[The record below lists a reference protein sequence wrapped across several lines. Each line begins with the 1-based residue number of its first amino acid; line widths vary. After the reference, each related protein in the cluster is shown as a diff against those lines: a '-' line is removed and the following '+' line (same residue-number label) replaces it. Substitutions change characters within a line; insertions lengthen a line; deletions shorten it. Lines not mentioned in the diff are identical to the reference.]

1 VVMGCK
7 VVEITCNGARRKVL
21 VQEHMPVY
29 YPNLYVTLEQSS
41 RALNTQQKYL
51 EHVGLLEDFLEYESI
66 DLIKRLEDRP
76 KSCYLTDSEISRF
89 VADAALNKKT
99 LDKRYADLRLLP
111 AGYETVGRTHAQQRL
126 EAVRDYLKFLYDKL
140 GDEATRDAAVN
151 DVERRF
157 NRKIKAAKPAWK
169 KRKNEEM
176 KGLDN
181 QERARLLEVMHPE
194 SSESPF
200 ANKAL
205 RLRNYVI
212 LLLGLELGMRR
223 SEMLLI
229 KLGDIHWHSGQLS
242 IVNLEDEK
250 IDPRALAPQFKTH
263 ERMLQMSDDLIW
275 ALQEYVD
282 THRIMTKGPSEAK
295 KHPFLLVSHRR
306 NEGKPLSIK
315 ALDGIFPRVGKVAPD
330 LDHIHPHILRHD
342 SVYTMLESMREEL
355 EKLTPEDRTTQVQ
368 KTLTWMFGWSPE
380 SNMPGLYG
388 AKFWKEEA
396 DKAMKT
402 RSDKFKAIRE
412 GVETEIRKEHRE

>member
-1 VVMGCK
+1 MSCNVI
-7 VVEITCNGARRKVL
+7 EIKCNGVRRKML

-29 YPNLYVTLEQSS
+29 YPNIYVTLEQSS

-51 EHVGLLEDFLEYESI
+51 EHIGLLEDFLEYESI

-76 KSCYLTDSEISRF
+76 KSRYLTDSEISRF
-89 VADAALNKKT
+89 VADAALNRKT
-99 LDKRYADLRLLP
+99 LDKKYADLRLLP
-111 AGYETVGRTHAQQRL
+111 TGYEMVGRTHAQQRL

-140 GDEATRDAAVN
+140 GDEATCDAAVN

-157 NRKIKAAKPAWK
+157 NRKIKAAKPAWR

-181 QERARLLEVMHPE
+181 HERKRLLDVMHPE
-194 SSESPF
+194 SSKSPF
-200 ANKAL
+200 ANKSL
-205 RLRNYVI
+205 RLRNYII
-212 LLLGLELGMRR
+212 LLLGLEVGLRR

-229 KLGDIHWHSGQLS
+229 KIGDIHWHTGELS
-242 IVNLEDEK
+242 IVNLEHEDIEL
-250 IDPRALAPQFKTH
+250 RALAPQFKTH
-263 ERMLQMSDDLIW
+263 ERILQISDDLIW
-275 ALQEYVD
+275 ALKEYVD
-282 THRIMTKGPSEAK
+282 TYRIMKKKSSEAK

-306 NEGKPLSIK
+306 NEGNPLSIK
-315 ALDGIFPRVGKVAPD
+315 ALDGIFPRVGKVVPE

-342 SVYTMLESMREEL
+342 SVFTMLESMREDL

-380 SNMPGLYG
+380 SNMPNLYG

-396 DKAMKT
+396 DKAIKL
-402 RSDKFKAIRE
+402 RSNKFKAARE
-412 GVETEIRKEHRE
+412 SFETKMYTGNAE